1 MRLPAEPHQ
10 GGTGLEARLPA
21 EPPGPSPS
29 HPRGRGPPPEKLQ
42 GLLRG
47 RGPQVRDVE
56 APGPDWLE
64 GPENLRARKKPRAG
78 GSPHPLQDPG
88 LVLLPF
94 RHPRFPLCTL
104 GDWAELGGDAGGR
117 ARARSRSLR
126 SASGS
131 QASTFTFRRPR
142 GLCASEPRRGQHSW
156 SSLGRGRGREAP
168 PGWGRPEEN
177 WAVGLWLWPVR
188 GPGDGAG
195 SPSVRFGHA
204 PGLRCAAGG
213 LQAHLGAPLFAH
225 SIPPLPGSLCPVV
238 KGPGAA
244 AL

>member
-78 GSPHPLQDPG
+78 GSPHPLQDRG

-94 RHPRFPLCTL
+94 RRPRFLYAPSVT
-104 GDWAELGGDAGGR
+104 GRSWAGTRAGGHAHGAAPSGPPQALKLLHSHFGGLAAFVLLSHARGSTAGAPSAEAEAGKPRLGGGAQRKTGQ
-117 ARARSRSLR
+117 
-126 SASGS
+126 SGCGS
-131 QASTFTFRRPR
+131 
-142 GLCASEPRRGQHSW
+142 GL
-156 SSLGRGRGREAP
+156 
-168 PGWGRPEEN
+168 
-177 WAVGLWLWPVR
+177 
-188 GPGDGAG
+188 
-195 SPSVRFGHA
+195 
-204 PGLRCAAGG
+204 
-213 LQAHLGAPLFAH
+213 
-225 SIPPLPGSLCPVV
+225 
-238 KGPGAA
+238 
-244 AL
+244 